1 MTQYNNLHV
10 KLSNLKLNNLKSGLY
25 HTKVTLEISL
35 NVVGDA
41 NDVKNFHHKLLLTN
55 TQVSRVGKAF
65 ANNLSPNVNV
75 LKPAAKSVLISL
87 RLTAAASTADTM
99 FGSGVTTLIISNEW

>member
-10 KLSNLKLNNLKSGLY
+10 TLSNLKLNNLKSGVY

-55 TQVSRVGKAF
+55 T
-65 ANNLSPNVNV
+65 
-75 LKPAAKSVLISL
+75 
-87 RLTAAASTADTM
+87 
-99 FGSGVTTLIISNEW
+99 